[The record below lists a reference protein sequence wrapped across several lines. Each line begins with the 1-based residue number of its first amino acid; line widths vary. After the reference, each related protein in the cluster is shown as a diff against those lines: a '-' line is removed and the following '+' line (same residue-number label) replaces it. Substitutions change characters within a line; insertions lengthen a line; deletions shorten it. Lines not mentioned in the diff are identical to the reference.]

1 MAFRFIHSLI
11 EKIKEAYNRPY
22 EEARREKLEHQR
34 KIWEEQGN
42 ELKARQ
48 ESESFIHYCCVCY
61 AYASVLPLN
70 WDGGHMECGGGVYGF
85 PEISKES
92 FDAMSEE
99 EKAKV
104 KDRILKFE
112 EARCSANLV
121 AHLRWQAVHTS
132 KCPMCQSTNFI
143 KIADPLRSASAV
155 ASGTPRSSIGKHYKC
170 NSCGFKW

>member
-1 MAFRFIHSLI
+1 MAFCFIHSLI
-11 EKIKEAYNRPY
+11 EKVKEAYNRPY
-22 EEARREKLEHQR
+22 EEARQEKLEYQR
-34 KIWEEQGN
+34 KIWAEQGK
-42 ELKARQ
+42 EAKERQ
-48 ESESFIHYCCVCY
+48 ESENFIHYCIKCH

-70 WDGGHMECGGGVYGF
+70 WDGGHMGCGGGVYGF